1 MSVGTAPAQNS
12 RQALPDGIWLRGLAN
27 GQNRSYVSG
36 ITAHSGGTKAAAF
49 QLPAA
54 VSFIEVDTV
63 AADAD
68 SVLAP
73 QATKGSSFA
82 LFNASAHTLDVYGRG
97 TDTIN
102 LAATATAYA
111 LTTGQTALFFCA
123 KDGSWAA
130 VKTA

>member
-12 RQALPDGIWLRGLAN
+12 RQALQDGIWLRGIAN
-27 GQNRSYVSG
+27 GQNRSYVTNL
-36 ITAHSGGTKAAAF
+36 TAHAGGTKAAAL

-54 VSFIEVDTV
+54 VSFIEVTTV
-63 AADAD
+63 ATDAD

-73 QATKGSSFA
+73 QASKGSMFA
-82 LFNASAHTLDVYGRG
+82 LFNAGAHTLDVYARG

-102 LAATATAYA
+102 LLATATAYA

-123 KDGSWAA
+123 TDGSWAA
-130 VKTA
+130 IKTA